1 VTRRTQRRG
10 AGIASFAQRIG
21 GDPWSCGDPLRR
33 NPPGRYGRF
42 VSAPPDLDSVDH
54 DLLGLLQR
62 NSRRTLAQLGA
73 EVGLSA
79 AATKRRVDRLERLG
93 VITGY
98 TVRIDHEKLGWT
110 LEAFTEISVMGHSR
124 MAEIEA
130 AARDLPEVLRIF
142 TTAGDPDA
150 LVHLRVRDMAHLRHA
165 VDQLRSSGQVTGT
178 KTLMVL
184 SVWEPP
190 ERPTRPAP

>member
-1 VTRRTQRRG
+1 MS
-10 AGIASFAQRIG
+10 IA
-21 GDPWSCGDPLRR
+21 
-33 NPPGRYGRF
+33 
-42 VSAPPDLDSVDH
+42 PDLDSIDH

-73 EVGLSA
+73 EVGLSS

-98 TVRIDHEKLGWT
+98 TVLIDYEKLGWT
-110 LEAFTEISVMGHSR
+110 LEAFTEIRVMGNSR
-124 MAEIEA
+124 MEEIEA
-130 AARDLPEVLRIF
+130 AARNLPEVLQIF

-150 LVHLRVRDMAHLRHA
+150 LVHMRVRDMAHLRHA
-165 VDQLRSSGQVTGT
+165 VDQLRRSGQVTGT

-184 SVWEPP
+184 SVWSRPD
-190 ERPTRPAP
+190 RPTRPTP

>member
-1 VTRRTQRRG
+1 M
-10 AGIASFAQRIG
+10 
-21 GDPWSCGDPLRR
+21 
-33 NPPGRYGRF
+33 
-42 VSAPPDLDSVDH
+42 SAPPDLDSVDH

-62 NSRRTLAQLGA
+62 NSRRTLAQLGE

-110 LEAFTEISVMGHSR
+110 LEAFTELSVMGHSR